1 MGWRA
6 ELHLRCEQRAGPS
19 GPRTVLARKHQLG
32 PLTVQRAFYPE
43 GATCHLYPLHPPG
56 GIVGGDTLDFRLD
69 VAGDAHAL
77 VTTPGATKLY
87 RSAGPRAEQT
97 QTLTVG
103 RGGTLEWLPQPTI
116 LFRGAR
122 VQTRT
127 EVRLAA
133 GASFIGWDI
142 LSLGRPANDERFC
155 PGALDAAWALHR
167 ETRPLL
173 LERLRVDA
181 CADLVRPTGLRGQ
194 PVVGT
199 FVAAGFP
206 AGQLDRVRGAVAE
219 ARLGLFGVTLVDEL
233 LVVRA
238 LGGST
243 EAVWTLFCALWA
255 QVRPAVVGRVACP
268 PRIWRT

>member
-56 GIVGGDTLDFRLD
+56 GIVGGDALDLRLD

-97 QTLTVG
+97 QSLTVA
-103 RGGTLEWLPQPTI
+103 RGGVLEWLPQPTI

-127 EVRLAA
+127 EVRLGAE
-133 GASFIGWDI
+133 ASFIGWDI
-142 LSLGRPANDERFC
+142 LSLGRPANGERFC

-173 LERLRVDA
+173 LERLRVDD

-194 PVVGT
+194 PVVGS

-206 AGQLDRVRGAVAE
+206 AGQIDAARGTVAQ
-219 ARLGLFGVTLVDEL
+219 AHTGLFGVTLVDDL

-243 EAVWTLFCALWA
+243 EAVWALFCALWA